1 MTKFLSDE
9 EYAERVEPSTN
20 VPSINATEQAGQ
32 QVNPQTTPTPTQP
45 QQPQIPEGRFLNPKD
60 VGRV

>member
-20 VPSINATEQAGQ
+20 VPSITATEQAGQ
-32 QVNPQTTPTPTQP
+32 QVN
-45 QQPQIPEGRFLNPKD
+45 
-60 VGRV
+60 